1 MPPFA
6 RCSTVL
12 ASLFCSLQRFLLFFL
27 ALNADFPAESINI
40 VKVRLERPLPN
51 EVALACAWISLLPAF
66 LAPCIS
72 YDKKVREKTFIFF
85 SHLKSLIDMV
95 FAGRE
100 AFFCLRFPAFFPQK
114 PLTLRFSDPCFNFT
128 KKYRC
133 YVLI

>member
-6 RCSTVL
+6 RVSTVL
-12 ASLFCSLQRFLLFFL
+12 ASLFCSLQRFFFFL
-27 ALNADFPAESINI
+27 ALNADFPAENINI
-40 VKVRLERPLPN
+40 VKVRLERPLSN

-72 YDKKVREKTFIFF
+72 YDKKVREKTINFF

-100 AFFCLRFPAFFPQK
+100 AIF
-114 PLTLRFSDPCFNFT
+114 
-128 KKYRC
+128 
-133 YVLI
+133 